1 MPVIHDDELGKITI
15 RRSVRSKHIT
25 MRIAPDG
32 SLRVSAPTYS
42 PLFLIKRSI
51 ASSKSKLKKLLRE
64 QRPLLQYRN
73 GDQIGKS
80 HSITVRE
87 GATTRVDRDKLRI
100 IVTLAS
106 DTDMQSPEVQS
117 LLREQVISALKREAK
132 GYLPKRLRYL
142 ADLYG
147 FSFERVRFSHSSGRW
162 GSCSSAGTISLNIA
176 LMKLPFEL
184 IDYVLVHELAHT
196 RQMNH
201 SDAFWSLVAE
211 YDPHYKV
218 HRARLKRE
226 VPTI

>member
-32 SLRVSAPTYS
+32 SLRVSVPTYS

-106 DTDMQSPEVQS
+106 DEWVEVAQAARTAPERTLAVMQKAQS
-117 LLREQVISALKREAK
+117 LTVVK
-132 GYLPKRLRYL
+132 G
-142 ADLYG
+142 
-147 FSFERVRFSHSSGRW
+147 GR
-162 GSCSSAGTISLNIA
+162 
-176 LMKLPFEL
+176 
-184 IDYVLVHELAHT
+184 
-196 RQMNH
+196 
-201 SDAFWSLVAE
+201 
-211 YDPHYKV
+211 
-218 HRARLKRE
+218 
-226 VPTI
+226 